1 VLVDEIRVIAD
12 LVETFGQGHALES
25 ALQCATN
32 AALQTFRADHASVR
46 LCEGTELRSVAR
58 AGAGAELP
66 APSFRK
72 GEGLM
77 GWAVAHGKAVRV
89 DDGATDERFM
99 PHPERMFP
107 VRSVMCIPL
116 RLGERTLGVFSVS
129 AARPQAFTEE
139 HEALGRIVAQYL
151 ALSVRTSELEQMAT
165 TDGLT
170 HALNRSQLIPCLE
183 AEMNRSA
190 REQRPLSV
198 LLMDLDNFKHVNDH
212 FGHAVGDA
220 VLSVFTDVVR
230 RCVRSFDSLVRRGG
244 EEFELVMPST
254 SSVDARLVAE
264 RIRIHLSSEPLR
276 VGRDLT
282 IPQTV
287 SIGLVTWD
295 GRESPDAL
303 DRRADAAL
311 YAAKRGGRDRVVVGS
326 RTIEDEVGSG
336 RLGGRGFA
344 SNG

>member
-1 VLVDEIRVIAD
+1 
-12 LVETFGQGHALES
+12 
-25 ALQCATN
+25 
-32 AALQTFRADHASVR
+32 
-46 LCEGTELRSVAR
+46 
-58 AGAGAELP
+58 
-66 APSFRK
+66 
-72 GEGLM
+72 
-77 GWAVAHGKAVRV
+77 
-89 DDGATDERFM
+89 
-99 PHPERMFP
+99 MFP